1 MDETMIRQAMEMSG
15 CTEEQVLTAY
25 EQVRKPDVVEIVSY
39 LIDPPKAK
47 GDKFLPPKPT
57 IDDGLTPE
65 VRAKLK
71 QAREFSDQL
80 NQLPMPSVGSKIGRL
95 QIQRDL
101 QEKRPPLTLTS
112 EQSQDAPAVAQVPV
126 FQSSPA

>member
-1 MDETMIRQAMEMSG
+1 MIRQAMEMSG

-25 EQVRKPDVVEIVSY
+25 EQVRKPDVVEIVSF

-57 IDDGLTPE
+57 IEDGLTPE

-71 QAREFSDQL
+71 QAREFSEQL
-80 NQLPMPSVGSKIGRL
+80 NQLPMPTTSGSKIGRL

-101 QEKRPPLTLTS
+101 QEKALPSGQTQVS
-112 EQSQDAPAVAQVPV
+112 EH
-126 FQSSPA
+126 

>member
-1 MDETMIRQAMEMSG
+1 MIRQAMEMSG
-15 CTEEQVLTAY
+15 CTEEQVLSAY
-25 EQVRKPDVVEIVSY
+25 EQVRKPDVVEIVSF
-39 LIDPPKAK
+39 LLDPPKAK

-71 QAREFSDQL
+71 QAREFSEAL
-80 NQLPMPSVGSKIGRL
+80 NKLPMPSASPKIGRL

-101 QEKRPPLTLTS
+101 QEKVLPSSSNSALSQVS
-112 EQSQDAPAVAQVPV
+112 EH
-126 FQSSPA
+126 